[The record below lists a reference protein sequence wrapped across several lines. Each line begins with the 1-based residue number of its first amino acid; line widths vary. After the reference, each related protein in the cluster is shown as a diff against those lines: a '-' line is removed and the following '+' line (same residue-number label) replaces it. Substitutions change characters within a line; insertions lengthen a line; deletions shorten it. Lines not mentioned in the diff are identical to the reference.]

1 MSGHA
6 GPSDGGLA
14 ELIEGRPGWRL
25 EPRST
30 PGATPVWCFVF
41 AGKIEFSVS
50 VDVGSVVLYVME
62 TDREIVFKDADELMA
77 WLRSNR
83 AEALQ
88 EPASRSPV
96 ASRVCASSS
105 SGAEG
110 PPAPRPRR
118 SIGGRIGTC
127 SLDPPV
133 TWFPAPAR
141 RLPWWRASRG
151 TATSS

>member
-6 GPSDGGLA
+6 GPSDGGLV

-41 AGKIEFSVS
+41 AGKIEFSVTA
-50 VDVGSVVLYVME
+50 DVGSIRLYVME
-62 TDREIVFKDADELMA
+62 TDQEIVFKDADELMA

-88 EPASRSPV
+88 EPASRSPGGK
-96 ASRVCASSS
+96 SRLRKLFEW
-105 SGAEG
+105 G
-110 PPAPRPRR
+110 
-118 SIGGRIGTC
+118 
-127 SLDPPV
+127 
-133 TWFPAPAR
+133 
-141 RLPWWRASRG
+141 
-151 TATSS
+151 